1 MGRSSRRMAPI
12 DVVRWADD
20 DGATEPDRLDDG
32 LVALALIGTGLLLA
46 LVVASAVYLLAGVA

>member
-1 MGRSSRRMAPI
+1 MAPI